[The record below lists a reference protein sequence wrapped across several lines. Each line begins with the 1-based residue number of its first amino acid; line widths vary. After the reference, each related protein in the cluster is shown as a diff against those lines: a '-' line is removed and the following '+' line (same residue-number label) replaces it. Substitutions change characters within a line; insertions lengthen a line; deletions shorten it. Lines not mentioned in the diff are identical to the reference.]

1 MKVRAHAPGRVN
13 LIGDHTDYMGGL
25 VLPMAVDRGT
35 TVTGERGGDVVRLV
49 SADEAGEAVVALDV
63 DEPAAAEPRWARHV
77 AGVVWALR
85 PREGFEGEVA
95 TTLPLGVGLS
105 SSTALEV
112 AVALAVGYDGARLEL
127 ASALQRAEQAATGVP
142 CGLMDQLV
150 IIGGVAGHALLI
162 DCASLETA
170 PVPIPDEVDVV
181 IAHSGQ
187 RRELGLSA
195 YAERRAQCEAAEAVV
210 GPLRTASRAEVEA
223 IADPLQRRRA
233 RHVVSENERVR
244 DFATALSSG
253 DPETAG
259 ALMDESHRSLAE
271 DFDCST
277 PALDDLVARLRG
289 TPGVLGARLTGAGW
303 GGCVVALARA
313 GATVDGRS
321 VRAVGAASVLR
332 W

>member
-1 MKVRAHAPGRVN
+1 MQSGRLEPLLERAGQPG
-13 LIGDHTDYMGGL
+13 
-25 VLPMAVDRGT
+25 
-35 TVTGERGGDVVRLV
+35 
-49 SADEAGEAVVALDV
+49 
-63 DEPAAAEPRWARHV
+63 AEPLRIVDFGCGNAYLTFAVYHYIRHV

-85 PREGFEGEVA
+85 PREGFDGEVA
-95 TTLPLGVGLS
+95 TTLPLGAGLS

-112 AVALAVGYDGARLEL
+112 AVALAVGYDGEGDARLEL

-195 YAERRAQCEAAEAVV
+195 YAERRAQCEAAEAAV

-244 DFATALSSG
+244 DFAAALSSG

-277 PALDDLVARLRG
+277 PALDELVARLRG

-313 GATVDGRS
+313 GATVDGRR